1 MTTITYN
8 GDHHVYRRE
17 PKGHNIYCFC
27 NSSQERIDGTY
38 ECTFKQ
44 REKELLKQ
52 ISEGKIHTCTY
63 KKRIMLQ
70 KTRQLTTYFTQI
82 RDNEDKN
89 NANEITYDDILTK
102 VALVVGGSNLSL
114 EAGASPELQDLIITA
129 IKFGMQHYKAN
140 IDDVF
145 KKYSADTVRQN
156 LIAAAI
162 DIRREQF
169 KIFSMLKYV
178 GVSCD
183 EGTTRGIHDLDFVL
197 ENPLS
202 GYQPFPCFTSVMTKG
217 TATHYTEHLAI
228 GLEFIRIN
236 NIPVGSITIDGNRA
250 QLKALSY
257 DWLNS
262 LRHRYKEHNDFTKH
276 IIVNPCLCHRVN
288 NAYKAAYR
296 KSESLKKIVNN
307 MRALSQLC
315 RSCPEKVNG
324 VCPKI
329 QNQRWIVD
337 FDICDFLLKHYAQIK
352 ASVQLTDGIYYDEDE
367 LKKLHRVLSIL
378 KSMVL
383 IFEDPSTPH
392 FKAFRI
398 IENAIGALQQIET
411 FTDYCAEVKNQLIHY
426 CQNSKLCGIWMLS
439 YILTPEGRF
448 DFHQRIVKRV
458 FPPDPDYSQMFQ
470 VHSSIEK
477 EDIVEIADASLEEIQ
492 ILQTPENYQDEVN
505 KILADKVGNKGV
517 DYDDN
522 FEEDDYEEE
531 EDTCIQ
537 QIIEQNIE
545 EEESIEGEQ
554 REKKEEDKEQRE
566 KKEEEE
572 RRKREAEI
580 LENHVNLIMGPAQDF
595 LEQTLKDWGVAK
607 NSRQM
612 VLSAFNSFVHK
623 PYDIYSKQTTEEGD
637 YLWEQII
644 DDGPLWNA
652 IGEIAMRL
660 HCSPCSEASCE
671 RTISTQR
678 LVLTARR
685 MSSKKELLDAR
696 LTILQGIGNRQK
708 NKA

>member
-1 MTTITYN
+1 MTTISYS
-8 GDHHVYRRE
+8 GDNHVYKKE
-17 PKGHNIYCFC
+17 SKGHNIYCYC
-27 NSSQERIDGTY
+27 NSTQERIDGTY

-44 REKELLKQ
+44 REKELMKQ

-63 KKRIMLQ
+63 KKRVSLQ
-70 KTRQLTTYFTQI
+70 RTRKLTTYFTQM
-82 RDNEDKN
+82 RGSEDKS
-89 NANEITYDDILTK
+89 NAEAITYDDILTK
-102 VALVVGGSNLSL
+102 VALVVGRANLSL
-114 EAGASPELQDLIITA
+114 EAGASTELQDLIVTA
-129 IKFGMQHYKAN
+129 IQFGMQHHKSS
-140 IDDVF
+140 IQDVF

-162 DIRREQF
+162 DIRKEQF
-169 KIFSMLKYV
+169 RIFSQLSYV
-178 GVSCD
+178 GISVD

-202 GYQPFPCFTSVMTKG
+202 GYQPFPCFTSVMEKG
-217 TATHYTEHLAI
+217 TATHYTEHLAR
-228 GLEFIRIN
+228 GLEFLRIN

-250 QLKALSY
+250 QLKALSF

-296 KSESLKKIVNN
+296 KNKSLRVIVNN

-315 RSCPEKVNG
+315 RNCPEKVNG

-329 QNQRWIVD
+329 QDQRWIID

-352 ASVQLTDGIYYDEDE
+352 NSVKLTNDIYYDEDE
-367 LKKLHRVLSIL
+367 LMQLHRVLSIL

-398 IENAIGALQQIET
+398 IENAIGALKQIEN
-411 FTDYCAEVKNQLIHY
+411 FTDYCVDIKNQLIQY

-439 YILTPEGRF
+439 YILTPEGRL
-448 DFHQRIVKRV
+448 DFHKRIVKKII
-458 FPPDPDYSQMFQ
+458 PPVLDYSKMFQ

-492 ILQTPENYQDEVN
+492 ILQTPENYQDEID
-505 KILADKVGNKGV
+505 KILAPKIGQKGK

-522 FEEDDYEEE
+522 FEEDEYDEEEEE

-537 QIIEQNIE
+537 EIIDQNTE
-545 EEESIEGEQ
+545 EEDE
-554 REKKEEDKEQRE
+554 EEDRE
-566 KKEEEE
+566 KKEEEKK
-572 RRKREAEI
+572 KRENKI
-580 LENHVNLIMGPAQDF
+580 LKQHLKLVMGPAQDF
-595 LEQTLKDWGVAK
+595 LEQILKDWGVGE

-612 VLSAFNSFVHK
+612 VLNAFNSFVHK
-623 PYDIYSKQTTEEGD
+623 PYDIYSKQIIEEGD
-637 YLWEQII
+637 YLWEQIR
-644 DDGPLWNA
+644 DDGPLWNV
-652 IGEIAMRL
+652 ISEIAMRL

-696 LTILQGIGNRQK
+696 LTVLRGVQNIQNDLNH
-708 NKA
+708 